1 MKTPTLETTI
11 KEYDEESFS
20 PHGEMENAN
29 GQRSAISKNNEGLLI
44 RDRVYPKETRSK
56 HSM

>member
-11 KEYDEESFS
+11 KEYGEEESFF

-29 GQRSAISKNNEGLLI
+29 GQRSAISKNNEG
-44 RDRVYPKETRSK
+44 PP
-56 HSM
+56 H